1 MKSETV
7 KIRLSDDEKAAFQRA
22 AEISGISLS
31 SWMRERLRLA
41 ATRDLEQTG
50 TAPEFL
56 SKIGGK

>member
-7 KIRLSDDEKAAFQRA
+7 KIRLSADEKAAFQRA

-50 TAPEFL
+50 KTPEFL
-56 SKIGGK
+56 AKLQG